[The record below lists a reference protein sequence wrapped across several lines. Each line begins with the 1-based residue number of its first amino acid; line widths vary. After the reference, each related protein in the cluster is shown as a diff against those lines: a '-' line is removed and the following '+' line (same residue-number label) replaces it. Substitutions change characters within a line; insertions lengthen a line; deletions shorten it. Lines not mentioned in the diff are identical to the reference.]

1 MGRDRR
7 NQPPLLKNLYDYTV
21 PESGESF
28 TKLLDTAKAKIVRI
42 VSSDTPPDTLYVQ
55 EEDEWV
61 VLLEGEATLEIEGK
75 AKVLQRGDMLF
86 IPAQTPHRVLSTRH
100 GTLWLAV
107 HLY

>member
-7 NQPPLLKNLYDYTV
+7 NQPPLLTNLYDYTV
-21 PESGESF
+21 PESGETF
-28 TKLLDTAKAKIVRI
+28 NKLLSTPKAEIVRI

-75 AKVLQRGDMLF
+75 RKVLRRGDTIF
-86 IPAQTPHRVLSTRH
+86 IPAKTPHRVLSTRH